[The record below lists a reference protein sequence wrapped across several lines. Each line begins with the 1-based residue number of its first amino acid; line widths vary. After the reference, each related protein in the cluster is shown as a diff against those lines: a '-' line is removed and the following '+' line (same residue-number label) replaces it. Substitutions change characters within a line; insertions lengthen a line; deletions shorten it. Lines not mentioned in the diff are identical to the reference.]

1 MNRLFLGASSRNI
14 LASIRSK
21 GFVKPV
27 RGMKDV
33 NIAEAV
39 AESLGEN
46 AEHHAK
52 SANLWKALTFFVAIP
67 ACMITAYNAYRLEA
81 AHHLHTLHEGRP
93 EYKQYPHMGKLA
105 KPFPWGDGKRGLFF
119 NPAKNPV
126 PGEGYV
132 DE

>member
-1 MNRLFLGASSRNI
+1 MNRFLFSASARNI
-14 LASIRSK
+14 LANARSQGNMK
-21 GFVKPV
+21 QV

-33 NIAEAV
+33 NITENV
-39 AESLGEN
+39 KESLGEN

-81 AHHLHTLHEGRP
+81 AHHLHKLHEGRP
-93 EYKQYPHMGKLA
+93 EYKKYPHLGKLA

-119 NPAKNPV
+119 NPAKNPI
-126 PGEGYV
+126 PGEGYL